1 MSDLNDDG
9 RLVSSGDTRS
19 SAVSE
24 SGTKIVTARGTEDGL
39 ILRIDGRAEWHEI
52 LTDLE
57 AFLGGRKRFFEGGEV
72 SIEWLD
78 RLPTV
83 EQTKELEIFLRS
95 NFGMEVSSRRRRG
108 ASLSLAASS
117 LAASSLAAGSLAAGS
132 LGGSHLGSGAVPV
145 GPGASSAKSGFGA
158 EMFKEGASKE
168 ATGRARRRDATTI
181 QLFDEVLDQG
191 TGLGAGLESPRP
203 EGKFDPARKSG
214 ASRAADS
221 LDSMIERELIDAAG
235 SDGDFGDLS
244 RLGLS
249 GGDLS
254 GKKYASRMGKMLGDD
269 LFYEDDAN
277 AKVVFG
283 TLRSGQRLET
293 PFSLIVIG
301 DVNPGADLVAGGDII
316 VFGSLKG
323 TAHASAYDDDAFD
336 RVIVALQMQPM
347 QLRIGSV
354 ISRGSDEVVKG
365 AEIARIENRR
375 IIVEAFNPRAMLG
388 KKIR

>member
-1 MSDLNDDG
+1 MADLYDDSLTDDG
-9 RLVSSGDTRS
+9 RLVTSGEPRAGSNVTD
-19 SAVSE
+19 V
-24 SGTKIVTARGTEDGL
+24 GTKIVTARGTEDGL

-83 EQTKELEIFLRS
+83 EQTKELEVFLRT
-95 NFGMEVSSRRRRG
+95 NFGMEVSSRRKRTASLTLASGALSSAVTG
-108 ASLSLAASS
+108 ASGTG
-117 LAASSLAAGSLAAGS
+117 AGNIPGTLPGAGPS
-132 LGGSHLGSGAVPV
+132 TGVPQISGSNFPGGSVAPLGKDAVTKD
-145 GPGASSAKSGFGA
+145 S
-158 EMFKEGASKE
+158 
-168 ATGRARRRDATTI
+168 TGRSRRRDATTI
-181 QLFDEVLDQG
+181 QLFDEVLD
-191 TGLGAGLESPRP
+191 LESPRS
-203 EGKFDPARKSG
+203 EAKFEQLRKASG
-214 ASRAADS
+214 RSPDS
-221 LDSMIERELIDAAG
+221 LDSMIERELIDPSA

-244 RLGLS
+244 RLGLT

-254 GKKYASRMGKMLGDD
+254 GRKYASRMGKMLGDD

-301 DVNPGADLVAGGDII
+301 DVNPGADLVAGGDIV

>member
-1 MSDLNDDG
+1 M
-9 RLVSSGDTRS
+9 
-19 SAVSE
+19 
-24 SGTKIVTARGTEDGL
+24 
-39 ILRIDGRAEWHEI
+39 
-52 LTDLE
+52 
-57 AFLGGRKRFFEGGEV
+57 

-78 RLPTV
+78 RLPTI
-83 EQTKELEIFLRS
+83 EQTKDLEVFLRT
-95 NFGMEVSSRRRRG
+95 NFGMEVSSRRRRT
-108 ASLSLAASS
+108 ASLSLAAGTTQDGPAREVGAHVAPIKDPVARD
-117 LAASSLAAGSLAAGS
+117 LPQRDLHQRDLHQR
-132 LGGSHLGSGAVPV
+132 GG
-145 GPGASSAKSGFGA
+145 
-158 EMFKEGASKE
+158 
-168 ATGRARRRDATTI
+168 RRRDATTI
-181 QLFDEVLDQG
+181 QLFDEVLEHG
-191 TGLGAGLESPRP
+191 PLGGGQSPGFGLESPRS
-203 EGKFDPARKSG
+203 EAKFEQLRKS
-214 ASRAADS
+214 SAARGDT
-221 LDSMIERELIDAAG
+221 LDSMIERELIDATA

-254 GKKYASRMGKMLGDD
+254 GRTYASRMGKMLGDD

-301 DVNPGADLVAGGDII
+301 DVNPGADLVAGGDIV